1 MAMRLLLN
9 RLDVDA
15 VLEFRPACITHL
27 HRPTL
32 FASLAVTAVCT
43 FSMHSAFL
51 YLKQKAQL
59 YRGLAP
65 GARIPPT
72 YSYMSTYQT
81 MALPPDEM
89 SLSQQRQHFH
99 PPCPSVINMVP
110 HEPIMQTPSIKS
122 GHMSMQH

>member
-1 MAMRLLLN
+1 MRLLIN
-9 RLDVDA
+9 RLDVNA
-15 VLEFRPACITHL
+15 VLFRPACITHV

-32 FASLAVTAVCT
+32 FASLAAIAVCT

-59 YRGLAP
+59 YRELAP
-65 GARIPPT
+65 GGRIPPT

-81 MALPPDEM
+81 MALPPDEV
-89 SLSQQRQHFH
+89 SLSQQQHFH
-99 PPCPSVINMVP
+99 RPCPSVINMVP